1 MIFLL
6 IINSPTRHWLAHFN
20 GSFLVMGF
28 MSIEFANKL
37 PIDSFINFMDF
48 WPKPQKGLYP
58 AIMLMNIKLSC
69 DRCKVAL
76 FSDSA
81 RRDDKK
87 ARLQVPVEM
96 FYFLFSGRHMQPVV
110 PFQRFRYHSYITGKE
125 RVVAFN
131 SNSNRQFSSLLIW
144 IPCRVQ
150 IIQPVASARETWYVP
165 TMVRLVHLIGCS
177 SIIIFLIVWSTLSL
191 FFLISC

>member
-110 PFQRFRYHSYITGKE
+110 PFQRFRYHSHITGKE
-125 RVVAFN
+125 RELLLSILIAID
-131 SNSNRQFSSLLIW
+131 SSARFLIW
-144 IPCRVQ
+144 IPCQ
-150 IIQPVASARETWYVP
+150 ECKSYNQW
-165 TMVRLVHLIGCS
+165 HLRGKLGMCQS
-177 SIIIFLIVWSTLSL
+177 RFV
-191 FFLISC
+191 